1 MKAIRWILTIA
12 LTLALC
18 DIVRAKDC
26 KDDEVYLAL
35 RDSMRYAFNTG
46 DSAHFYETITKL
58 ENYLLSQD
66 DLHNYYT
73 QRCNEIIFMMNHQKI
88 FEAYKAAQQLSKELR
103 EKGLEKEMY
112 MAINMKGHIYRYCGN
127 FNAAKKAFLEVISL
141 MEKYGFYESIP
152 PIYMNIVNIE
162 MGDDANEA
170 IEMLNKALEIAK
182 EYSPERVFDIE
193 TRRLLSYYN
202 LGDTAKF
209 REGYKYYREGVEK
222 GLSSVNGKTIEI
234 YYQASLGNTDKA
246 IEMARRDLGD
256 KGDDVITNLYK
267 NAGRWKE
274 AYESQRDQMA
284 IHDSINVIILSNS
297 MQGIEDELRI
307 YEIERESARA
317 RFIGMSIV
325 IGLLLMLIAALVYI
339 GLSHRRHMRQLK
351 RAYEHALESDNMKTA
366 FIRNINHEVRTPL
379 NIISGFA
386 QVIADPSM
394 ELSLE
399 ERQNISQM
407 VLKNTDI
414 ITNQFDEM
422 IELSLNENSDEVVKT
437 EMTDIQ
443 SLLTPLINEYSSQV
457 PSGVTMKSESTLP
470 AEFTTPVNQKMVNRM
485 VSILLDNAIKNTTEG
500 CIVVKTAADDTQLTI
515 TVEDTGCGIAPEEA
529 DHIFERFVKLDDF
542 KEGLGLGLPL
552 CRMIAKRMGGNVILD
567 TSYSPGARFI
577 ITLPLQEPIED

>member
-1 MKAIRWILTIA
+1 
-12 LTLALC
+12 
-18 DIVRAKDC
+18 
-26 KDDEVYLAL
+26 
-35 RDSMRYAFNTG
+35 MRYAFNTG

-127 FNAAKKAFLEVISL
+127 FNAAKNAFLEVISL

-222 GLSSVNGKTIEI
+222 GLSSVNGKNIEI

-317 RFIGMSIV
+317 RFIGMSFV

-339 GLSHRRHMRQLK
+339 GLSRRRHMRQLK

>member
-1 MKAIRWILTIA
+1 
-12 LTLALC
+12 
-18 DIVRAKDC
+18 
-26 KDDEVYLAL
+26 
-35 RDSMRYAFNTG
+35 
-46 DSAHFYETITKL
+46 
-58 ENYLLSQD
+58 
-66 DLHNYYT
+66 
-73 QRCNEIIFMMNHQKI
+73 MMNHQKI

-103 EKGLEKEMY
+103 EKGLDKEMY

-256 KGDDVITNLYK
+256 KGDDAITNLYK

-274 AYESQRDQMA
+274 AYESLREQMA

-317 RFIGMSIV
+317 RFIGMSFV

-339 GLSHRRHMRQLK
+339 GLSRRRHMRQLK

-443 SLLTPLINEYSSQV
+443 SLLTPLINEHSSQV

-470 AEFTTPVNQKMVNRM
+470 AEFTTPVNPKMVNRM

-500 CIVVKTAADDTQLTI
+500 SIVLKTAADDTQLTI